1 MTEQEYREYVATMEV
16 LEDAEAMEA
25 LVEADKQPDEEAR
38 SYDEIRR
45 ELGLA

>member
-1 MTEQEYREYVATMEV
+1 
-16 LEDAEAMEA
+16 LEDPDAMAALAEAA
-25 LVEADKQPDEEAR
+25 KQPDSEAR